1 MNAGMLLQVAEVFAL
16 LSAFSF
22 GGVNALLPEVHR
34 QVVELRG
41 WMSDATFSDIFAV
54 SNAAPGPNIIMISLI
69 GWQLSGLAGLAVAT
83 LAAMTP
89 SCLITFTVN
98 RLLKRYSGSRAI
110 KLFKE
115 AMVPV
120 ALGPILASGVAMMR
134 TADTNDLL
142 VAFSLA
148 TAAFVVFSAR
158 NPLWAFGTV
167 TGLAV
172 LAQHFGMM

>member
-1 MNAGMLLQVAEVFAL
+1 MNLLLLVQIAEVFAL

-34 QVVELRG
+34 QVVEIHG
-41 WMSDATFSDIFAV
+41 WMNDATFSDIFAV

-69 GWQLSGLAGLAVAT
+69 GWQLSGLAGLGVAT

-89 SCLITFTVN
+89 SCLITFTVT

-115 AMVPV
+115 GLVPV
-120 ALGPILASGVAMMR
+120 ALGLILASGVAMMR
-134 TADTNDLL
+134 TADTNPLL
-142 VAFSLA
+142 VGFSLA
-148 TAAFVVFSAR
+148 TAGFVVFSAR
-158 NPLWAFGTV
+158 NPLWAFGAV

-172 LAQHFGMM
+172 VAHTWG

>member
-1 MNAGMLLQVAEVFAL
+1 VNALLLLRIAEVFAL

-34 QVVELRG
+34 QVVEING

-69 GWQLSGLAGLAVAT
+69 GWQLSGLAGLVVAT

-89 SCLITFTVN
+89 SCLITFTVT
-98 RLLKRYSGSRAI
+98 RLLKRHSGSRAI

-115 AMVPV
+115 GLVPV
-120 ALGPILASGVAMMR
+120 ALGLILASGVAMMR
-134 TADTNDLL
+134 TADTNTLL

-148 TAAFVVFSAR
+148 TAAFVAFSAR
-158 NPLWAFGTV
+158 NPLWAFGAV

-172 LAQHFGMM
+172 VAQHFGMM